1 MLQAIRNGQICPK
14 GILLF
19 YDLSCSVSICS
30 GGSIVKLSKC
40 QCPEC
45 PGFVSLHILPQ
56 GLADELRLNRI
67 ITWLCLIE
75 QNICDEQ
82 LKAPPELGEGDGFS
96 WGPRCLPVAGDLG
109 R

>member
-1 MLQAIRNGQICPK
+1 MVRSVQREFYCSMICPV
-14 GILLF
+14 LF
-19 YDLSCSVSICS
+19 PFALVAVLSSFLNVSA
-30 GGSIVKLSKC
+30 LSALVYAC
-40 QCPEC
+40 
-45 PGFVSLHILPQ
+45 FVSLHILPQ

-67 ITWLCLIE
+67 IPWLYLIE